1 MSELVIDPKYDGP
14 PGSGNGG
21 WACGL
26 IAAALPEAA
35 GVPEV
40 TLRRPPPLGTVLTV
54 EQGPDVLA
62 VFDPA
67 RRIVATAA
75 TRADD
80 IPPVEPP
87 APGELSGAGG
97 PVHGTHH
104 YPSCYVC
111 GPQRPD
117 GLRISPVRLPAGRT
131 AAVFTPHRDTTGAAL
146 AVTVWAALD
155 CPGGWTVIEPG
166 PPWVLGRL
174 AVAVDRLPVADEPC
188 LLAGQAVHRHGR
200 RALVRTTLYGA
211 DRAVLAR
218 SEATW
223 IALTG

>member
-1 MSELVIDPKYDGP
+1 MSELVIDPRYDGP

-26 IAAALPEAA
+26 IAAALPAA
-35 GVPEV
+35 ARVPEV

-67 RRIVATAA
+67 RRIVATA
-75 TRADD
+75 TSRADD
-80 IPPVEPP
+80 IPPVSPP
-87 APGELSGAGG
+87 APSELSAAAA

-117 GLRISPVRLPAGRT
+117 GLRIAPVRLAGGRT
-131 AAVFTPHRDTTGAAL
+131 AAVFAPPAATGADL

-174 AVAVDRLPVADEPC
+174 AVAVDRLPGTGEPC
-188 LLAGQAVHRHGR
+188 LLAGQALRRQGR
-200 RALVRTTLYGA
+200 KALVRTTLYGA